1 MKFRSGM
8 HLRAQVLQRSPLK
21 LLDRSF
27 GFAEVLG
34 DLANTSLFHK
44 THHDHATLIFRQPI
58 LHVSTLSTYRRWER
72 LRGQVCT
79 FTLFLQAVENE
90 SHLSVGLL

>member
-1 MKFRSGM
+1 MKHIG
-8 HLRAQVLQRSPLK
+8 
-21 LLDRSF
+21 
-27 GFAEVLG
+27 GEVLRFLPIADPTRDERVDAVEIRFVQLG
-34 DLANTSLFHK
+34 ETA
-44 THHDHATLIFRQPI
+44 AIFLSRLDQQP
-58 LHVSTLSTYRRWER
+58 LVHVSTLSTYRRWER